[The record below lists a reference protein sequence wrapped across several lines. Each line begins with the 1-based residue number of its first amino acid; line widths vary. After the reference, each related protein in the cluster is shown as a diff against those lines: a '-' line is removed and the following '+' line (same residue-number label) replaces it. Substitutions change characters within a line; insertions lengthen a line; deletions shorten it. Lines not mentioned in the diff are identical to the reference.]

1 MANIAFGNKYFIF
14 SKFSSIPKT
23 SKIEADR
30 ANLKKE
36 LEEFNEFNDSDELK
50 SFNELSKYLESNE
63 HKSLVSTLQKDKS
76 VEEGRIKLYETQKK
90 SRQFK
95 SFFKFKNSSK
105 LKEYSAIA
113 ASDELAKYNKLKEIT
128 SSANFASE
136 KNKIEAELKKIKEKE
151 KQKESKDAK
160 AENFASQKKE
170 LENKLEGL
178 ILQESEYHKLS
189 KSRNIKFHYKFGK
202 SQRYI
207 DFLAFQ
213 KSKELKD
220 YLALEEYLSSAEH
233 KELMASLI
241 EREADENKKI
251 KEHTDFK
258 NSKKYKWYLDLKGST
273 KFDDLKKWKV
283 VFEDDFSGKQLDQ
296 EKWLPRYYW
305 GDKLIKDA
313 SALEHDKAFPT
324 NGKNIETGGTLKIIT
339 KREKTEGKVWK
350 QPFGFLPKEFEFTTG
365 LVNTGK
371 SHRQKFGKIE
381 AKIKINFAQP
391 VNYNFWMVSENNLPH
406 IDILKLQKKKSKVDM
421 GHVYNAS
428 SSKQGPER
436 KMAEYSG
443 LDVSQDFFIYTLE
456 WSKNK
461 LTWKINDVVVNEQTQ
476 HIPNEEMYLV
486 FSSSMTDKA
495 NGTGLPASMEVDWV
509 RCYQTA

>member
-1 MANIAFGNKYFIF
+1 MANITFGSKYFIF
-14 SKFSSIPKT
+14 SKLKSVPKT
-23 SKIEADR
+23 SKIELDR

-36 LEEFNEFNDSDELK
+36 FNDFNVFSDSAELK
-50 SFNELSKYLESNE
+50 RFIELSMYLDSNE
-63 HKSLVSTLQKDKS
+63 HKSLVSKLQKDKS
-76 VEEGRIKLYETQKK
+76 IEEGKVKLFETQKK

-95 SFFKFKNSSK
+95 SYFKFKNSPN
-105 LKEYSAIA
+105 LKEFIAIEG
-113 ASDELAKYNKLKEIT
+113 SDELSKFNKLKEIT
-128 SSANFASE
+128 TSANFASE
-136 KNKIEAELKKIKEKE
+136 KNKIETELKKIKEKE
-151 KQKESKDAK
+151 KQKQTQETKT
-160 AENFASQKKE
+160 ENSAAHKKE

-178 ILQESEYHKLS
+178 IHQESEYRNLS
-189 KSRNIKFHYKFGK
+189 KSRQIRFYSKFGH
-202 SQRYI
+202 SQRYK
-207 DFLAFQ
+207 DFLAFE
-213 KSKELKD
+213 KSKERKD
-220 YLALEEYLSSAEH
+220 YLALEEYLNSAEH
-233 KELMASLI
+233 KELFANILD
-241 EREADENKKI
+241 RETEENKKI
-251 KEHTDFK
+251 KEHNDFK
-258 NSKKYKWYLDLKGST
+258 NSKKYKWYLELKESK
-273 KFDDLKKWKV
+273 KFDDLKNWKV

-313 SALEHDKAFPT
+313 YALEHDKAFPT

-350 QPFGFLPKEFEFTTG
+350 QPFGFIPKEFEFTTG

-371 SHRQKFGKIE
+371 SHRQKYGKIE
-381 AKIKINFAQP
+381 AKIKINFAKP

-476 HIPNEEMYLV
+476 HIPHEEMYLV

-495 NGTGLPASMEVDWV
+495 DGTGLPASMEVDWV
-509 RCYQTA
+509 RCYQSI